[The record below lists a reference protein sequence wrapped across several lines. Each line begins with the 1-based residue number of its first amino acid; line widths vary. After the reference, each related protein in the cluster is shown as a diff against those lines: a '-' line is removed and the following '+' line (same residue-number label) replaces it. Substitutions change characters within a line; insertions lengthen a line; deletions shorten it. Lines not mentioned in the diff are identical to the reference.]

1 MLLLLVIIV
10 HGAFTK
16 GVRKWAQLFAN
27 TTLWLFF
34 AFQLKI
40 LATVQP
46 ASVKL
51 VLKTIS
57 NVTAFFLYIYT
68 FNLQSNCFFVF
79 ILLIKVKELP
89 CYCTWF
95 FFFVRTQWSPIRPLI
110 IRMIKQIA
118 TPTETQQ
125 IRRRSP
131 DLFNREWKYRP
142 DWTTDEVMLPIN
154 HNYNKIFDKAVL
166 KLTWYAIY
174 SQIFC

>member
-1 MLLLLVIIV
+1 MLL
-10 HGAFTK
+10 
-16 GVRKWAQLFAN
+16 
-27 TTLWLFF
+27 
-34 AFQLKI
+34 
-40 LATVQP
+40 
-46 ASVKL
+46 
-51 VLKTIS
+51 
-57 NVTAFFLYIYT
+57 Y
-68 FNLQSNCFFVF
+68 
-79 ILLIKVKELP
+79 LI
-89 CYCTWF
+89 F

-174 SQIFC
+174 SQIFCLQWKRKPHTHTHTYTHIHLCARDGAYLGMTPTRHVLLHWPIMLALKSGQLIANQNWELRDGYD